1 MVTIKKMLLDIIF
14 HKNIQMK
21 KQFLNRKINISN
33 NNYYL
38 EKHYYILSS
47 KSCFL
52 TKKQI
57 DSCINVIRFYIR
69 KFKKKKQKMFINLI
83 QYNIP
88 VTKKNKFSR
97 MGSGKGKIRKYISKI
112 NMNGIM
118 FIFKNVKKSIMLKIY
133 KYIQFKL
140 PMKIYLK
147 S

>member
-1 MVTIKKMLLDIIF
+1 
-14 HKNIQMK
+14 
-21 KQFLNRKINISN
+21 
-33 NNYYL
+33 
-38 EKHYYILSS
+38 
-47 KSCFL
+47 
-52 TKKQI
+52 
-57 DSCINVIRFYIR
+57 
-69 KFKKKKQKMFINLI
+69 MFINLI